1 MDCRRILGF
10 VISTKY
16 IKFNIPEKILI
27 LFKNFLSG
35 PGGAVLMAKKGIDC
49 NRISRQLNTCTFGK
63 KIECFDS
70 IDSTNK
76 YILELARKGAP
87 EGQVVVSDYQSG
99 GKGRLG
105 KEWISPPGK
114 NLLFSVL
121 LKPQAEI
128 EQVQKIT
135 LAAANVIAEAVET
148 FLEKNGMNKP
158 DIKLKWPNDL
168 LIRKRKVSGILIES
182 ILNGKEITALA
193 AGCGINVNLD
203 SSEFPDSVRST
214 AVSLKEETKQE
225 ISREDFLAH
234 FLNLFEEFYTKWER
248 TDYAGVVDTWKS
260 RCSSIGSQ
268 VKIKLY
274 DKEIESYFEDISERG
289 YLLYRTAEND
299 IQELV
304 SGEVVCF

>member
-1 MDCRRILGF
+1 
-10 VISTKY
+10 
-16 IKFNIPEKILI
+16 
-27 LFKNFLSG
+27 
-35 PGGAVLMAKKGIDC
+35 
-49 NRISRQLNTCTFGK
+49 
-63 KIECFDS
+63 
-70 IDSTNK
+70 
-76 YILELARKGAP
+76 
-87 EGQVVVSDYQSG
+87 
-99 GKGRLG
+99 
-105 KEWISPPGK
+105 
-114 NLLFSVL
+114 

-214 AVSLKEETKQE
+214 AASLKEETKQE